1 MKKILVAGAAL
12 MLVSGSAA
20 TVHAVHFPSTEKA
33 APGAPAAKSEVKP
46 GVVFSGDARVRLWY
60 QDDNYGDFGNATRV
74 RNTTTGA
81 FIPNSG
87 NRNNSDSGQTNMDSR
102 VRLNMTGTA
111 AGGAYAKARI
121 RMYES
126 LMGDLDVDPNPAEF
140 GGSNIWVDIAHVGI
154 PFSDQFTLELG
165 KYRSTYGPMAPTHNF
180 FYDDVHLTGGRGIM
194 KFGGVTVNPFIEWM
208 EESQNYADI
217 STGVLNQN
225 KLDDN
230 DVMRYGVHV
239 KGKIENWTVGGMVGY
254 QQDERLEDNLTPDL
268 NYKNDGF
275 FGSIYT
281 SGRAGAFGLIAELA
295 VTDSGINNF
304 NSWENDNDVPYNNN
318 IFVTNTDRIGSD
330 DVGFGGYVFPN
341 FQIDKLNIGLNI
353 GFTDGGFQP
362 DRAFGFVMMGSAD
375 NSRISAVRIG
385 DTGDWMWGG
394 LVAEYSISEA
404 LKLTGNLVYAE
415 VDAWGAK
422 GPNQDGPNTSS
433 GAIAYAL
440 DSAWEA
446 SAVLQYTISKGAD
459 VFFSAGY
466 LSPDFENAALKDD
479 GAFGALTRF
488 ELKF

>member
-1 MKKILVAGAAL
+1 MKKVLVAGAAL
-12 MLVSGSAA
+12 MLVSGSVA

-33 APGAPAAKSEVKP
+33 SPAAPAAKSEVKP

-60 QDDNYGDFGNATRV
+60 ADDNYGDFGNAT
-74 RNTTTGA
+74 N
-81 FIPNSG
+81 
-87 NRNNSDSGQTNMDSR
+87 DSSEVNMDSR

-126 LMGDLDVDPNPAEF
+126 LMGDIDNDPTAPDGNN
-140 GGSNIWVDIAHVGI
+140 NIWVDIAHVGI

-165 KYRSTYGPMAPTHNF
+165 KYRSTYGPMSATHNF

-194 KFGGVTVNPFIEWM
+194 KFGSVTVNPFIEWM
-208 EESQNYADI
+208 EESQNYA
-217 STGVLNQN
+217 STNIN
-225 KLDDN
+225 RTEDN
-230 DVMRYGVHV
+230 DAMRYGVHV
-239 KGKIENWTVGGMVGY
+239 KGKINKDWTLGGMVGY
-254 QQDERLEDNLTPDL
+254 QDDERREYEFAPL
-268 NYKNDGF
+268 NHKNEGF

-295 VTDSGINNF
+295 MTESGLNNF
-304 NSWENDNDVPYNNN
+304 NAWEDDIDVTYIP
-318 IFVTNTDRIGSD
+318 TLTDRIGSD
-330 DVGFGGYVFPN
+330 DTGFGGYVFPN
-341 FQIDKLNIGLNI
+341 FQIDKLNIGLNL
-353 GFTDGGFQP
+353 GFTDGGFTP
-362 DRAFGFVMMGSAD
+362 DRAFGFVMMGSSD
-375 NSRISAVRIG
+375 NSRITAVRIG

-415 VDAWGAK
+415 VDAWDTRGQNGE
-422 GPNQDGPNTSS
+422 GPATSS
-433 GAIAYAL
+433 GAIAYSL

-466 LSPDFENAALKDD
+466 LAPDFENPAVQDD
-479 GAFGALTRF
+479 GVFGALTRF